1 MVKRI
6 KSIVEVCPVYIASR
20 ILGKKW
26 TILILQTLM
35 RPRSAEEMRFSGIH
49 RDLDW
54 ISPKVLTERL
64 RELEHEGIVQRHVD
78 ATTIPPKVSYSLTQK
93 GNDLRGVLE
102 MMQRWG
108 LKYGGSQT
116 EVCLGPG
123 FENCKGC
130 QGRSSEELKPA

>member
-1 MVKRI
+1 MVKRV
-6 KSIVEVCPVYIASR
+6 KSAVEVCPVYMASR

-35 RPRSAEEMRFSGIH
+35 RPRSAEEMRFSSIH

-64 RELEHEGIVQRHVD
+64 RELEHEGILERNVD
-78 ATTIPPKVSYSLTQK
+78 AASIPPKVSYRLTRK

-102 MMQRWG
+102 MMQLWG
-108 LKYGGSQT
+108 LKYGGSHS
-116 EVCLGPG
+116 ELCLGPG

-130 QGRSSEELKPA
+130 QERSQ

>member
-1 MVKRI
+1 MVKRV
-6 KSIVEVCPVYIASR
+6 KSAVEVCPVYMASR

-35 RPRSAEEMRFSGIH
+35 RPRSEEEMRFSNIH
-49 RDLDW
+49 SDLDW

-64 RELEHEGIVQRHVD
+64 RELEQERILERQVD
-78 ATTIPPKVSYSLTQK
+78 ASSIPPKVTYSLTRK

-108 LKYGGSQT
+108 MKYGGSET
-116 EVCLGPG
+116 GACLGPG

-130 QGRSSEELKPA
+130 QERP